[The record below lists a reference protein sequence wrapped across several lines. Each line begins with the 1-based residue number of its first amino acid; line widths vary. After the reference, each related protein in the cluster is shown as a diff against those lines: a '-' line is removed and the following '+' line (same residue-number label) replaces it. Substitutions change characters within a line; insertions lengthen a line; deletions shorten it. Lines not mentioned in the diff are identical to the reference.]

1 MIEVHVEGRIELGRL
16 SEFHTGVQRYC
27 EYLRMHGCVTP
38 RVLHAL
44 SGQMNTIR
52 LVYEY
57 ASADGYLRHE
67 HDSMADPEYAKAASF
82 MPFVDGTLQYIV
94 YHPMDEEHIVN

>member
-27 EYLRMHGCVTP
+27 EYLRTHGYVTP
-38 RVLHAL
+38 RVLHAM

-57 ASADGYLRHE
+57 PSVDGYLQHE
-67 HDSMADPEYAKAASF
+67 SNSVADPEYAKAAGG
-82 MPFVDGTLQYIV
+82 MPFVDGTLQYVI
-94 YHPMDEEHIVN
+94 YHPMDETTS